1 MQNDLNNILYDDLA
15 YDSNGEIIPN
25 TYRKSINELMY
36 FKKKNDIADYSTM
49 MKSGKFGYC
58 KYMANLL
65 GAYDEKAGSYT
76 YSMIKEDYEL
86 ETYLARLVKED
97 TVFLQL
103 KDRAELI
110 KKINAKQD
118 GKLLKKAATLNQV
131 LEERELDFRIKDFE
145 TTRMIQDTNGEPKK
159 KKYKNSWKIVK
170 F

>member
-1 MQNDLNNILYDDLA
+1 
-15 YDSNGEIIPN
+15 
-25 TYRKSINELMY
+25 
-36 FKKKNDIADYSTM
+36 
-49 MKSGKFGYC
+49 
-58 KYMANLL
+58 MANLL

-131 LEERELDFRIKDFE
+131 LEERELDFRIKEFE
-145 TTRMIQDTNGEPKK
+145 TTRMIQDANGEPKK
-159 KKYKNSWKIVK
+159 KKYKNAWKIVK